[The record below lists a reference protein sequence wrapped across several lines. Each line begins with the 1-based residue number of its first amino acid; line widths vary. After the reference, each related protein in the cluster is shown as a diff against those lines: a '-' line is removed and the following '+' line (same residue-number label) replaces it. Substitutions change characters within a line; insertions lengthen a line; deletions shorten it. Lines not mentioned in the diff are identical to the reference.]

1 MSPEQVD
8 RTISEAEARGYRLRT
23 RHQPAV
29 ELEDPDWIVVIET
42 PDGRVLF
49 PGAIDDEEHRARHR
63 AAVRLAEEL
72 RAEPH
77 DQRLLDADQPEPN
90 R

>member
-1 MSPEQVD
+1 MTPEQVSS
-8 RTISEAEARGYRLRT
+8 TLAEAESRGYRLRT

-49 PGAIDDEEHRARHR
+49 PGAIDDEEDKARHR
-63 AAVRLAEEL
+63 AAVRLVGDMQAEG
-72 RAEPH
+72 R
-77 DQRLLDADQPEPN
+77 
-90 R
+90 